1 MTQLKEDAAT
11 RRAAKRQLGAQLS
24 EAEETLKAKSQG
36 ESELLQLEQATEEA
50 TREAAAKQEAER
62 YLKEKIAEVSVL
74 ENWQVGS

>member
-1 MTQLKEDAAT
+1 M
-11 RRAAKRQLGAQLS
+11 S
-24 EAEETLKAKSQG
+24 EAEETRRAKSQG
-36 ESELLQLEQATEEA
+36 ESELLQLEQTTEEA